1 MKRVIEATIVAS
13 VVLLLAGCAT
23 KKYVAQQTDPINAK
37 VNEVEKQAQGTQRQ
51 LESDEPKISAAAEK
65 ADSADARAGD
75 ALGRA
80 DAASKKTDQV
90 KSDLRAELNERI
102 ANIDDY
108 KPAGDVVVLFKFN
121 SAKLTDE
128 AKQQLDQLG
137 TGRVGGMKRYFV
149 AIEGFTDKTG
159 TPEYNLE
166 LSRRR
171 AEAVQTYLVSQHN
184 VPVYRIQIVGLGKD
198 KPVNDEKTRDDRQKN
213 RRVQVTIFSADSGPC
228 IEDLRKRGLLTCQET
243 DRSGF
248 RLDPRRKTAARAE
261 SSDRAPGQQPAR
273 RRHPEHHGRAV
284 GSPLPVQ
291 RQGRLDLAQQIRR
304 GTREEESVCGSPA
317 KNSTP

>member
-1 MKRVIEATIVAS
+1 V
-13 VVLLLAGCAT
+13 
-23 KKYVAQQTDPINAK
+23 P
-37 VNEVEKQAQGTQRQ
+37 
-51 LESDEPKISAAAEK
+51 AEK

-90 KSDLRAELNERI
+90 KSDLTNQFHSELNERI

-121 SAKLTDE
+121 SAKLTDD

-137 TGRVGGMKRYFV
+137 SAKVGTMKRYFV
-149 AIEGFTDKTG
+149 AVQGFTDKTG
-159 TPEYNLE
+159 TPEYNLD

-171 AEAVQTYLVSQHN
+171 AEAVQTYLVAQHN

-213 RRVQVTIFSADSGPC
+213 RRVEVTIFSADSSQGASA
-228 IEDLRKRGLLTCQET
+228 Q
-243 DRSGF
+243 S
-248 RLDPRRKTAARAE
+248 
-261 SSDRAPGQQPAR
+261 PG
-273 RRHPEHHGRAV
+273 
-284 GSPLPVQ
+284 S
-291 RQGRLDLAQQIRR
+291 AQ
-304 GTREEESVCGSPA
+304 
-317 KNSTP
+317 

>member
-1 MKRVIEATIVAS
+1 MKRVIEVTVVAS
-13 VVLLLAGCAT
+13 VVLLLGGCAT
-23 KKYVAQQTDPINAK
+23 KKYVAQQTAPINAK
-37 VNEVEKQAQGTQRQ
+37 VYEVEKQAQNTQKQ
-51 LESDEPKISAAAEK
+51 LESAEPKISAAAEK

-80 DAASKKTDQV
+80 DAASKKSDQV
-90 KSDLRAELNERI
+90 RSDLHAELSERI
-102 ANIDDY
+102 ANLDDY

-137 TGRVGGMKRYFV
+137 SSKVGTMKRYFV

-171 AEAVQTYLVSQHN
+171 AQAVQTYLVAQHN
-184 VPVYRIQIVGLGKD
+184 IPVYRIQIVGLGKD

-213 RRVQVTIFSADSGPC
+213 RRVEVTIFSADTGP
-228 IEDLRKRGLLTCQET
+228 G
-243 DRSGF
+243 
-248 RLDPRRKTAARAE
+248 AAAQN
-261 SSDRAPGQQPAR
+261 PG
-273 RRHPEHHGRAV
+273 
-284 GSPLPVQ
+284 S
-291 RQGRLDLAQQIRR
+291 AQ
-304 GTREEESVCGSPA
+304 
-317 KNSTP
+317 

>member
-1 MKRVIEATIVAS
+1 MEDTPMKRVIEITVVAS
-13 VVLLLAGCAT
+13 VLLLLGGCAT
-23 KKYVAQQTDPINAK
+23 KKYVAKQTDPINAK
-37 VNEVEKQAQGTQRQ
+37 LGEVEKQAQNTQKQ

-80 DAASKKTDQV
+80 DAASKKAETV
-90 KSDLRAELNERI
+90 KSDLTNQFHSELNERI
-102 ANIDDY
+102 ASIDDY
-108 KPAGDVVVLFKFN
+108 KPAGDAVVLFKFN

-137 TGRVGGMKRYFV
+137 SGKVGSMKRYFV

-159 TPEYNLE
+159 TREYNLE

-213 RRVQVTIFSADSGPC
+213 RRVEVTIFSADSGQ
-228 IEDLRKRGLLTCQET
+228 G
-243 DRSGF
+243 
-248 RLDPRRKTAARAE
+248 AAAQN
-261 SSDRAPGQQPAR
+261 PG
-273 RRHPEHHGRAV
+273 
-284 GSPLPVQ
+284 S
-291 RQGRLDLAQQIRR
+291 AQ
-304 GTREEESVCGSPA
+304 
-317 KNSTP
+317 